1 MKAFSRVLRPLTV
14 GIRREDPG
22 RIWERRAPL
31 TPEAVQDLVAKQGV
45 QVQVESCDRRI
56 FTDDEYLEA
65 GASIRK
71 DLSTAHILL
80 GIKEPILSSL
90 QLPPVPSPNSSTDVT
105 RTYMMF
111 SHTAK
116 GQAYNLPLL
125 SCFLGNKELPRLID
139 FELLTDAVTGKRT
152 VGFGWYAGVAGVFE
166 ALSSMAHSHLEFGVA
181 SPFLFTPRPHTQ
193 PSLDHLREALHAI
206 GARIAAEGTPKAL
219 GPFIVGL
226 TGTGNVAEGCLS
238 ALSELPIVKVAVK
251 DLPALVKDPET
262 NLRKIYLIHALPS
275 DYFTRLDGGKYTRD
289 HYYAHPS
296 QYSSNFAQTI
306 APYLTLFLNGA
317 GWAPGY
323 PRIMTNE
330 QLAASLTFAQEVGG
344 ARFANIGDI
353 SCDPEGGLEFLTH
366 ATTLSAPFFKARPTS
381 LPQHLPSVTMMAVD
395 ILPSSI
401 PLDASRGF
409 SRALVPYLESL
420 IASYSGDN
428 SGDRI
433 EALNRATIVNKG
445 ELAPKHQWL
454 QERVDAWRASTTKST
469 TSSHGN
475 LKAKRVLM
483 FGSGMVAGPAVDK
496 LAERSD
502 VRLVIA
508 SNSCLEMEKL
518 RGNHYNVQYREIDM
532 GRHADVS
539 RLVEES
545 DVVISLLP
553 AHFHPVV
560 AEHCIQHKKHMITA
574 SYISDSMKALHFR
587 ALESDVL
594 LLNEIGLDPGID
606 HCSAISLISRLQAQN
621 KKVVSFISFCG
632 GLPAPDVEDMGP
644 LKYKFS
650 WSPRGVLTAAL
661 NSAKF
666 RLFGEEKNISSAN
679 LLRSY
684 FPQVPVMPSVPLE
697 GYANRDSLPY
707 AASYHLGPVPKLRT
721 LVRGTLRYPGYSE
734 RLQFFKDVGLLEL
747 NGTIT
752 LSDWIDFIPLSQK
765 LKQELHPEDKHIS
778 LQYAE
783 DDAGHLEALRWLL
796 AGPTPPLPAK
806 PMAPLDIFAVLLAYK
821 LQYTPHEHDMVVLSH
836 EFITKSVSE
845 PLAPEEV
852 HTSSLV
858 AYGDDKYSAM
868 ARTVG
873 LPVALAAL
881 EVLDEKVPV
890 RGVVGPGDASIREP
904 VLAGMESVG
913 LGMEEISGASET
925 VEKALQ
931 LGISDA

>member
-1 MKAFSRVLRPLTV
+1 MKAVSRVLRPLTV

-31 TPEAVQDLVAKQGV
+31 TPEAVQDLVTKQGV

-71 DLSTAHILL
+71 DLSAAHILL
-80 GIKEPILSSL
+80 GIKEPLLNSL
-90 QLPPVPSPNSSTDVT
+90 QLSPVPSPISPANVT

-116 GQAYNLPLL
+116 GQSYNLPLL
-125 SCFLGNKELPRLID
+125 SSFLGHKELSRLID
-139 FELLTDAVTGKRT
+139 FELLTDTVTGKRT

-193 PSLDHLREALHAI
+193 PSLDHLRAALRAI
-206 GARIAAEGTPKAL
+206 GARIATEGTPKAL
-219 GPFIVGL
+219 GPFVVGL

-238 ALSELPIVKVAVK
+238 ALSELPIVKVAAR
-251 DLPALVKDPET
+251 DLPALVKDPEID
-262 NLRKIYLIHALPS
+262 LRKIYLVHALPS

-289 HYYAHPS
+289 HYYAHPNL
-296 QYSSNFAQTI
+296 YSSNFAQTI

-323 PRIMTNE
+323 PRIMTDE
-330 QLAASLTFAQEVGG
+330 QLSTSLTLAQEVGG
-344 ARFANIGDI
+344 ARFTNIGDI
-353 SCDPEGGLEFLTH
+353 SCDPEGGLQFLTH
-366 ATTLSAPFFKARPTS
+366 ATTLSAPSFKARPAS

-409 SRALVPYLESL
+409 SRALVPYLEAL
-420 IASYSGDN
+420 IASYKGDT

-433 EALNRATIVNKG
+433 EALNRATIANKG
-445 ELAPKHQWL
+445 ELAPQHQWL
-454 QERVDAWRASTTKST
+454 QERVDAWRASTTRST
-469 TSSHGN
+469 TSSHGH
-475 LKAKRVLM
+475 LKAKHVLM
-483 FGSGMVAGPAVDK
+483 FGSGMVAGPTVDK

-502 VRLVIA
+502 VRLVIV
-508 SNSCLEMEKL
+508 SNSRLEMKKL

-532 GRHADVS
+532 GKHADVS

-553 AHFHPVV
+553 AHFHPIV

-587 ALESDVL
+587 ALDSNVL

-632 GLPAPDVEDMGP
+632 GLPAPDVDDMGP

-666 RLFGEEKNISSAN
+666 KLFGEEKNITGTN
-679 LLRSY
+679 LLRSH
-684 FPQVPVMPSVPLE
+684 FPQVPVMPSVHLE

-734 RLQFFKDVGLLEL
+734 RLQFFKDIGLLEL
-747 NGTIT
+747 NGTIA
-752 LSDWIDFIPLSQK
+752 LKDWIDFVPLSQK
-765 LKQELHPEDKHIS
+765 LKQELHPEDKHIN
-778 LQYAE
+778 LQYLE

-796 AGPTPPLPAK
+796 AGRTPPLPTK
-806 PMAPLDIFAVLLAYK
+806 PMAPLDVFTVLLAYK
-821 LQYTPHEHDMVVLSH
+821 LQYAPHEHDMVVLSH

-881 EVLDEKVPV
+881 EVLDGKVSV
-890 RGVVGPGDASIREP
+890 RGVAGPGDASIREP

-931 LGISDA
+931 IGVSDA

>member
-1 MKAFSRVLRPLTV
+1 MKAFSRVFRPLTI

-31 TPEAVQDLVAKQGV
+31 TPEAVQDLVVKQGV

-56 FTDDEYLEA
+56 FTDNEYLEA
-65 GASIRK
+65 GASVQK
-71 DLSTAHILL
+71 DLSAAHILL
-80 GIKEPILSSL
+80 GIKEPVLGSL
-90 QLPPVPSPNSSTDVT
+90 QLSPVPSPNSSTNVT

-125 SCFLGNKELPRLID
+125 SCFLGDKELPRLID

-152 VGFGWYAGVAGVFE
+152 VGFGCLLQD
-166 ALSSMAHSHLEFGVA
+166 LS
-181 SPFLFTPRPHTQ
+181 TQ

-206 GARIAAEGTPKAL
+206 GERIAAEGTPKAL
-219 GPFIVGL
+219 GPFVVGL

-262 NLRKIYLIHALPS
+262 NLRKIYLVHALPS
-275 DYFTRLDGGKYTRD
+275 DYFTRLDGGKLTRD
-289 HYYAHPS
+289 HYYAHPN

-330 QLAASLTFAQEVGG
+330 QLAASLTLAQEVGG
-344 ARFANIGDI
+344 ARFTNIGDI

-366 ATTLSAPFFKARPTS
+366 ATTLSAPFFKARPVS
-381 LPQHLPSVTMMAVD
+381 LPKHLPAVTMMAVD

-420 IASYSGDN
+420 ITSYSGDN

-433 EALNRATIVNKG
+433 EALNRATIVNNG
-445 ELAPKHQWL
+445 ELGPKHQWL
-454 QERVDAWRASTTKST
+454 QERVDAWRASTTKPT
-469 TSSHGN
+469 TSSHGS

-508 SNSCLEMEKL
+508 SNSRLEMEKL

-532 GRHADVS
+532 GKHADVS

-553 AHFHPVV
+553 AHFHPIV

-606 HCSAISLISRLQAQN
+606 HCSAISLIARLQAQN

-632 GLPAPDVEDMGP
+632 GLPAPEVEDMGP

-666 RLFGEEKNISSAN
+666 RLFGE
-679 LLRSY
+679 
-684 FPQVPVMPSVPLE
+684 VPVMPSVPLE

-707 AASYHLGPVPKLRT
+707 AATYHLGPVPKLRT

-734 RLQFFKDVGLLEL
+734 RMQFFKDIGLLEL
-747 NGTIT
+747 NGTIA
-752 LSDWIDFIPLSQK
+752 LNDWIDFIPLSQK
-765 LKQELHPEDKHIS
+765 LKRELHLEDRHIN

-821 LQYTPHEHDMVVLSH
+821 LQYAPYEHDMVVLSH
-836 EFITKSVSE
+836 EFVTKSVSE

-881 EVLDEKVPV
+881 EVLDGKVPV
-890 RGVVGPGDASIREP
+890 RGVVGPGDVSIREP

-931 LGISDA
+931 LGISDT